1 MDPLPPE
8 GSLRRRTARA
18 FFLVLTAVV
27 AYVLVHDVLDWL
39 TLNFRVEPV
48 TKQLIDA
55 GPAPVVVIA

>member
-27 AYVLVHDVLDWL
+27 AYVLVHDALDWL
-39 TLNFRVEPV
+39 TLNVRVERA
-48 TKQLIDA
+48 TKQLVDA